1 MADIFLSYA
10 SEDRERV
17 RPLVA
22 TLEEL
27 GLSIW
32 WDRSIVPGTQFEREI
47 EHEINKAGCVVVIWS
62 QHSIGSHWVQG
73 EAAEGLARGVL
84 VPVLLDNVRP
94 PLLFRHHDAVDFRS
108 WHGEVDH
115 PEIER
120 LSAGIE
126 AATQGRGRHD
136 VSQVDPVER
145 PGKSTKPAWR
155 AAALSLLALIAV
167 AAVFWQYGTYTNSRV
182 DNASVAIGEF
192 VNREDGK
199 SNYLGFGLTR
209 QVRDFLGRIEA
220 IKVASRTSTAAISGV
235 DTASLGELLQVA
247 YFVEG
252 SFAGAG
258 DSFDLDVHLVDTKSS
273 LRVWTKRYRGDRS
286 RLLDVAHS
294 VALDLAGAMSIDISS
309 ASSRQLEARA
319 TNNPEAL
326 EQYLIGSELI
336 SRPPTAPELDTA
348 DAAFHK
354 AISLDPNFTSAY
366 AALCRVSLTRYRQ
379 TRDSSNVAKAEEYCE
394 QAIRLDDVQL
404 EPRIALGQLYL
415 ISGDLERSLEQFQ
428 IGVELAPTAPEP
440 VLGLG
445 MAYERKEDFVRAED
459 WYRRGIERFPTFW
472 RAHRLLGT
480 LLFNQGRNR
489 EAIPIF
495 KKVVSLSPN
504 SASSYVDLGA
514 ANFMIANFDEALE
527 AWEKAQSFEETV
539 LGRSN
544 TGTAYFFLSRFDEAK
559 QMYQRATELSPRD
572 FRLWGQLGDVNRLLL
587 DNRSADEAYGRAVA
601 LANDALNVN
610 PRNAA
615 ARGQLAAFLAHLG
628 DTQGAQREIDQA
640 TALADQDY
648 YVRYDVA
655 LAYLRM
661 GLMDQARS
669 ALSEAIALGYPA
681 HLVKADPQFQQ
692 LNL

>member
-17 RPLVA
+17 RPLVK

-32 WDRSIVPGTQFEREI
+32 WDRSIVPGTQFGLEI

-62 QHSIGSHWVQG
+62 NSSIGSHWVQG
-73 EAAEGLARGVL
+73 EAAEGLERGVL
-84 VPVLLDNVRP
+84 VSVLLDNVKP
-94 PLLFRHHDAVDFRS
+94 PMLFRHHDAVDFRR
-108 WHGEVDH
+108 WHGELDH
-115 PEIER
+115 PEIAR

-126 AATQGRGRHD
+126 AATKGYARHD
-136 VSQVDPVER
+136 VSKVAQIELAT
-145 PGKSTKPAWR
+145 KSAKPYWR
-155 AAALSLLALIAV
+155 AAALSLVALIAV
-167 AAVFWQYGTYTNSRV
+167 AVLWQYGAYTNTRV
-182 DNASVAIGEF
+182 HNASVAIGEF
-192 VNREDGK
+192 VNRVDGK

-209 QVRDFLGRIEA
+209 QVRDFLGRIET
-220 IKVASRTSTAAISGV
+220 INVASRTSTAAISGV

-252 SFAGAG
+252 SFAGSG

-273 LRVWTKRYRGDRS
+273 LRVWTKRYRGDQS

-294 VALDLAGAMSIDISS
+294 VALDLADAMSVDISS

-336 SRPPTAPELDTA
+336 SRPPSAPELDTA

-354 AISLDPNFTSAY
+354 AIALDPNFTSAY

-379 TRDSSNVAKAEEYCE
+379 TRDSANVAKAEEYCE

-415 ISGDLERSLEQFQ
+415 ISGDLARSLEQFQ
-428 IGVELAPTAPEP
+428 IGVELAPTASEP

-445 MAYERKEDFVRAED
+445 MAYERQEDFVRAED
-459 WYRRGIERFPTFW
+459 WYRRGIERFPTLW
-472 RAHRLLGT
+472 RAHRLLAT
-480 LLFNQGRNR
+480 LLFKQGRNR

-514 ANFMIANFDEALE
+514 ANFMIGNFDGALE
-527 AWEKAQSFEETV
+527 AWEQAQSFEETV

-587 DNRSADEAYGRAVA
+587 DKMSADEAYGRAVE
-601 LANDALNVN
+601 LAKDALNVN
-610 PRNAA
+610 PRNAT

-628 DTQGAQREIDQA
+628 DTEGAHQEIDQA
-640 TALADQDY
+640 IALAEQDY
-648 YVRYDVA
+648 YVRYDIAV
-655 LAYLRM
+655 AYLRM
-661 GLMDQARS
+661 GLMEKARS

-692 LNL
+692 LKI